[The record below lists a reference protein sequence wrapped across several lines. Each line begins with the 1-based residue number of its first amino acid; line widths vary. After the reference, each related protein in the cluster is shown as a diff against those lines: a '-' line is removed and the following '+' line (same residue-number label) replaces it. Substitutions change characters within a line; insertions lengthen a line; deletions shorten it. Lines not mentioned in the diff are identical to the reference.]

1 VVVKQK
7 ANYEKTGVILTR
19 DEFLLFIC
27 TGAIHINPLASTFLM
42 TRGLLV
48 EFSYLF
54 SEPVLTVEAYLSG
67 ISRLRRLQCVSHLLG
82 YLSQV
87 PAPKR
92 NHLTDMQQFFGSH
105 SQLFADEVYYR
116 AKVLQNGGHARLIFL
131 HPKAVLQLYCYC
143 FELPDEPDTKSSA
156 ELEKSLFKACLA
168 LNGPYIAEQERA
180 SAAAKV
186 LLPNRPLAG
195 MALALSFSDF
205 ELVNMRLLNIALPQ
219 LIKSVRLFE
228 FLESDVRF
236 APLLQAFLHRFDCR
250 DWPEYFRKLGG
261 VTKPILQAEN
271 PGRISVEI
279 PDSQPDFEASRTFLR
294 HFTLPEGQPLDKAD
308 FTSLR
313 TTPLVEETPGT
324 FVLAYPVLVLE
335 AMHKGLYF
343 QFNAANRSLPKV
355 QQHSDWRSVYC
366 DLFSEQYLLYM
377 LLTAILQGRGMA
389 LSGKVIFEGWE
400 LKGQSEPDYYFRHE
414 HQAVLFESKDVL
426 VHKDAKAGHDFAT
439 YLEEVRKKFHVDGKH
454 PKAARQLANNVGR
467 LLRKELPFDTD
478 FDAAEL
484 VVYPVLVVHDRL
496 YNQPGLN
503 VFVNDWFQE
512 ELAQQEPAF
521 PKHNVRPLIIIDVDT
536 LLAYHEDFR
545 DGRLVLEDVLEEYVA
560 YLSAP
565 TWPGIS
571 AAENEQRLMQSV
583 HPFALFLEN
592 YAEKRDILGIPK
604 EMLYQLVPLTNR
616 GAEE

>member
-1 VVVKQK
+1 
-7 ANYEKTGVILTR
+7 
-19 DEFLLFIC
+19 
-27 TGAIHINPLASTFLM
+27 M

-48 EFSYLF
+48 EFTYLF
-54 SEPVLTVEAYLSG
+54 SELALPIDAYLSG

-92 NHLTDMQQFFGSH
+92 NHITDMQQFFGTH

-116 AKVLQNGGHARLIFL
+116 AKVLQNGGHSRLSFL
-131 HPKAVLQLYCYC
+131 HPKTVLQLYCYC
-143 FELPDEPDTKSSA
+143 FERPDEADTKSEA
-156 ELEKSLFKACLA
+156 ELEKSLFKACLV

-180 SAAAKV
+180 SAAAKT
-186 LLPNRPLAG
+186 LLPTQPLAA

-205 ELVNMRLLNIALPQ
+205 ELVNMRLLNIAIPQ

-228 FLESDVRF
+228 FLESDARF
-236 APLLQAFLHRFDCR
+236 APLLQAFLHRFDCQ

-261 VTKPILQAEN
+261 VTRPIMQAEN

-279 PDSQPDFEASRTFLR
+279 PDSQADFETDRTFLR

-313 TTPLVEETPGT
+313 ATPLVEETPGT

-343 QFNAANRSLPKV
+343 QFNAANRSLPKE
-355 QQHSDWRSVYC
+355 QREPDWRSVYC
-366 DLFSEQYLLYM
+366 DLFSEQYLLY
-377 LLTAILQGRGMA
+377 LLLDAILQGRGLA
-389 LSGKVIFEGWE
+389 LSGRDIFDRWQ

-414 HQAVLFESKDVL
+414 HRAVLFESKDVL

-439 YLEEVRKKFHVDGKH
+439 YLDEVRKKFYEDEKQH
-454 PKAARQLANNVGR
+454 PKAAKQLANNVAR
-467 LLRKELPFDTD
+467 LLRQQLPFDTD
-478 FDAAEL
+478 FNPAEL
-484 VVYPVLVVHDRL
+484 IIYPVLVVHDRL

-503 VFVNDWFQE
+503 VVVNDWFQE
-512 ELAQQEPAF
+512 ELAKLEQELPVR
-521 PKHNVRPLIIIDVDT
+521 NVRPLIIIDVDT

-545 DGRLVLEDVLEEYVA
+545 DGRLVFEDVLEEYVV
-560 YLSAP
+560 YLHAP
-565 TWPGIS
+565 TWAGIS
-571 AAENEQRLMQSV
+571 AAEDEQRQMQSV

-592 YAEKRDILGIPK
+592 YAEKRDMLGIPM
-604 EMLYQLVPLTNR
+604 EMLYQLVPLTNL
-616 GAEE
+616 GAADQPDQ